1 MQVTRIPTVMV
12 ADYSEDTRDVLKCWL
27 EMKGCRVVEATDGR
41 QAVELTKGD
50 CPDLIL
56 MSMRMPLLGGLDAMR
71 RIRERGKTFVFPIV
85 AMSTY
90 PTIEARAS
98 ALAAGCA
105 SFIAQPIDFDVLS
118 TVLSSLLPESVGEQ
132 STELERTPIVDM
144 FSIRRAH
151 TVSA

>member
-1 MQVTRIPTVMV
+1 MHLTHIPTVMV

-41 QAVELTKGD
+41 QAVELTIGD

-71 RIRERGKTFVFPIV
+71 RIRERGDSRVFPIV
-85 AMSTY
+85 VMSTY
-90 PTIEARAS
+90 PTKEAKAS

-118 TVLSSLLPESVGEQ
+118 SVLCSLLPKSEGEL
-132 STELERTPIVDM
+132 STDMERTPISDT
-144 FSIRRAH
+144 FSIGRAQS
-151 TVSA
+151 VNV

>member
-1 MQVTRIPTVMV
+1 MQLTHTPTVMV

-27 EMKGCRVVEATDGR
+27 EMKGCRVVEATDGW
-41 QAVELTKGD
+41 QAVELTIGN

-71 RIRERGKTFVFPIV
+71 RIRERDSACVFPIV

-90 PTIEARAS
+90 PTKEARAA

-118 TVLSSLLPESVGEQ
+118 SVLCSLLPESVGEQ
-132 STELERTPIVDM
+132 STKLERTPISDM
-144 FSIRRAH
+144 FSIGRAH
-151 TVSA
+151 AVSA